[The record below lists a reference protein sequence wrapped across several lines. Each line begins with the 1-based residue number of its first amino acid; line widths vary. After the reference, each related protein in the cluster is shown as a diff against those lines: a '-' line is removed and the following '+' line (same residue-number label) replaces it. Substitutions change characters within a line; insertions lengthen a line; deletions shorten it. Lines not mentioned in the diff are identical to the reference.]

1 MAGHSRARFVV
12 SAGHIHNYERLE
24 RDGVVYL
31 VSGGGGAAPYE
42 IDRAA
47 ARRYLGNQGSFR
59 AYPAALTA

>member
-1 MAGHSRARFVV
+1 V

-42 IDRAA
+42 IDRTA